1 MKRDLARSQA
11 LVEFAV
17 IAPLFFAL
25 FVGLADM
32 GRGLLAYTELAMGS
46 RAAARQAVLQY
57 NIGSNI
63 TAGCSS
69 PCQAPGV
76 VPTIRKQAGFGFPL
90 VYNDSATV
98 TTVPAN
104 AVITNDPN
112 WTANGDAPPYD
123 ISLTNAAT
131 ANRIYVFTYEYDPTS
146 STRAARWPINGSARD
161 PGHQM
166 VVVDLKVKWT
176 SVTLQLLGLSPTLT
190 LDAQTVQRM
199 EY

>member
-1 MKRDLARSQA
+1 MNTPITDSARTVNAVRTSALEHDDEQHEQDEPQDEAGDDGVAVVKRDLARSQA

-131 ANRIYVFTYEYDPTS
+131 ANRIYVFTES
-146 STRAARWPINGSARD
+146 LVAMS
-161 PGHQM
+161 
-166 VVVDLKVKWT
+166 KVPA
-176 SVTLQLLGLSPTLT
+176 TLP
-190 LDAQTVQRM
+190 A
-199 EY
+199 